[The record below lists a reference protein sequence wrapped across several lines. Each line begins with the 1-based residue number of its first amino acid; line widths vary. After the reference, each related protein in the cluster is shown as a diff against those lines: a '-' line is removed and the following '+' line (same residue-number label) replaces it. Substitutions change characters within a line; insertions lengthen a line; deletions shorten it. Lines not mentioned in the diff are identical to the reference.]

1 MKTTSD
7 RLKQLMKDRN
17 LRQVDILNMSKP
29 HQKELGIK
37 MSKSHLSQ
45 YVNAKSSPDQHK
57 LYLLSKTL
65 DVGEAWLM
73 GYDVDS
79 YRVPDEERQKE
90 DTPVSL
96 HKDIIENLD
105 DLKESNA
112 PLVNDFIEEIIKEQ
126 NNKSTF
132 IPETTRIQS
141 NLSYTRQQ
149 NVLNYA
155 HDQLEEQNSKGDN
168 VVDINL
174 YKQDK
179 IEVKVNGCVSAGVGE
194 RLHDESLFTE
204 MVKAPVPPHDLA
216 LKVNGDSM
224 EPMFK
229 DGEIIFVE
237 KTHNIKNGQIGI
249 FIIEEE
255 AYLKKVFVEDDRLTL
270 ISLNKNYRDLHF
282 YENQSVKLVGKVIL

>member
-1 MKTTSD
+1 MDKKELAKFIGNKIRHYRT
-7 RLKQLMKDRN
+7 RLNLTQDQLGEKLNTKKATISNYETGYRTPKQDDLFEIAH
-17 LRQVDILNMSKP
+17 ILNIS
-29 HQKELGIK
+29 I
-37 MSKSHLSQ
+37 
-45 YVNAKSSPDQHK
+45 
-57 LYLLSKTL
+57 
-65 DVGEAWLM
+65 
-73 GYDVDS
+73 
-79 YRVPDEERQKE
+79 
-90 DTPVSL
+90 
-96 HKDIIENLD
+96 D
-105 DLKESNA
+105 DLFPARNSKN
-112 PLVNDFIEEIIKEQ
+112 NDITSIY
-126 NNKSTF
+126 NKLT
-132 IPETTRIQS
+132 PP
-141 NLSYTRQQ
+141 RQQ

-155 HDQLEEQNSKGDN
+155 HDQLEEQNAKGDN
-168 VVDINL
+168 VVDINS

-204 MVKAPVPPHDLA
+204 TVKAPVPPHDLA

-255 AYLKKVFVEDDRLTL
+255 AYVKKVFVEDDRLTL